1 MYYYKHHI
9 GDFRSGTSNMSRQER
24 WLYRDMLDVYYDKES
39 PLPLDLQDVCDS
51 IGATDEESKSVAKI
65 LRLKFNLGET
75 GWVHERCE
83 VELDT
88 YRANA
93 EKARDNGKK
102 GGRPRK
108 NNPPGS
114 LPVASGMQDGT
125 GWQPDCN
132 PEESGSQANHKP
144 LTTNHKPP
152 SKVKPTVPASAETAE
167 VFEYWKQAMN
177 HPAAQLDAKRSKNI
191 GARLKDGYTVGQLCR
206 AVDGCK
212 YDPFSQGA
220 NDRQTVYDD
229 IELICRD
236 GPKVDKFMAIADRG
250 PQQTGRTVNQQKTLT
265 NLERYLQENPS

>member
-1 MYYYKHHI
+1 MNYYSHHI
-9 GDFRSGTSNMSRQER
+9 GDYRRDTAHLSLLEHGVYRQLLDMYYLSEEPIPEETEVVFRRLCARTEEEKKAVITILKEFFKVENGWAHKRCDEQIHEYQSKAER
-24 WLYRDMLDVYYDKES
+24 
-39 PLPLDLQDVCDS
+39 
-51 IGATDEESKSVAKI
+51 
-65 LRLKFNLGET
+65 
-75 GWVHERCE
+75 
-83 VELDT
+83 
-88 YRANA
+88 
-93 EKARDNGKK
+93 ARTNGKL
-102 GGRPRK
+102 GGRPSK
-108 NNPPGS
+108 TKEVIFGNQETS
-114 LPVASGMQDGT
+114 
-125 GWQPDCN
+125 
-132 PEESGSQANHKP
+132 EEKANHKP

-167 VFEYWKQAMN
+167 VFEYWKQVMN

-191 GARLKDGYTVGQLCR
+191 GARLKDGYTVSQLCR

-250 PQQTGRTVNQQKTLT
+250 PQQIGRTVNQQKTLT

>member
-1 MYYYKHHI
+1 MLQHGSYTLLIDACYDRERFPTMEDALEWTWASSSAEIEAVEFVLKKFFTLKDGVYVQ
-9 GDFRSGTSNMSRQER
+9 SRIEEDLADYHKKAETNQRIAIER
-24 WLYRDMLDVYYDKES
+24 ESKRKGNSTNRAQPVDES
-39 PLPLDLQDVCDS
+39 PP
-51 IGATDEESKSVAKI
+51 
-65 LRLKFNLGET
+65 
-75 GWVHERCE
+75 
-83 VELDT
+83 
-88 YRANA
+88 
-93 EKARDNGKK
+93 
-102 GGRPRK
+102 
-108 NNPPGS
+108 
-114 LPVASGMQDGT
+114 
-125 GWQPDCN
+125 
-132 PEESGSQANHKP
+132 NHKP

-152 SKVKPTVPASAETAE
+152 SKVKPTVPACAETAE
-167 VFEYWKQAMN
+167 VFEYWKQVMN

-191 GARLKDGYTVGQLCR
+191 AARLKDGYTVSQLCR